1 MQNRSDDILASLR
14 NNLKKIIQLYETQKE
29 ENKILKQKNEELKMK
44 VNQLQLTKNDI
55 QTDQNNTLLI
65 KAFAEASGS
74 NHDAKI
80 KVNRMVREIDKCIAL
95 LNK

>member
-1 MQNRSDDILASLR
+1 M
-14 NNLKKIIQLYETQKE
+14 YEAAKA
-29 ENKILKQKNEELKMK
+29 ENKILQEKNEDLNQKIRKLELK
-44 VNQLQLTKNDI
+44 KNELI
-55 QTDQNNTLLI
+55 EKSNNTNLAQSFI
-65 KAFAEASGS
+65 EASGT